1 MADDILSGANRLFS
15 VRTPPNQTHGIKTL
29 QEKTMLEDFNFR
41 VILEYMPLYL
51 QCFLATLWLSA
62 LSLVGAILVGIIACA
77 MRLSQ
82 SKTLSRTAGVYI
94 ESIRSTPL
102 LVQLYFFYFGLPSL
116 GVMVPEWVTGVFA
129 LTLNSGAYY
138 AEIIRAGIQGIAFG
152 QIEAGI
158 ASGLNYFQRM
168 RYIILPQALG
178 MTIRPMLGQAIVLV
192 KDSSLLSLISIMEL
206 TRAGQLL
213 TSNRFMPTEG
223 FLTTA
228 AFYLIL
234 YYLLKTFSR
243 WSGKRL
249 IFMEA
254 H

>member
-1 MADDILSGANRLFS
+1 
-15 VRTPPNQTHGIKTL
+15 
-29 QEKTMLEDFNFR
+29 MLEAFNFR
-41 VILEYMPLYL
+41 VILEYMPLYG

-62 LSLVGAILVGIIACA
+62 LSLLGAIVVGIIACA

-82 SKTLSRTAGVYI
+82 SRLVSGAAGVYI

-102 LVQLYFFYFGLPSL
+102 LVQLYFFYFGLPTL
-116 GVMVPEWVTGVFA
+116 GVMLPEWVTGVIA

-138 AEIIRAGIQGIAFG
+138 AEIIRAGIQAIHSG

-158 ASGLNYFQRM
+158 ASGLSYFQRM

-178 MTIRPMLGQAIVLV
+178 MTIRPMLGQAIILV

-213 TSNRFMPTEG
+213 TSDRFMPAEG

-234 YYLLKTFSR
+234 YYMLKGFSG
-243 WSGKRL
+243 WAEKRL
-249 IFMEA
+249 IFQEA
-254 H
+254 L

>member
-1 MADDILSGANRLFS
+1 
-15 VRTPPNQTHGIKTL
+15 
-29 QEKTMLEDFNFR
+29 MLETFNFR
-41 VILEYMPLYL
+41 VILEYMPLYG

-62 LSLVGAILVGIIACA
+62 LSLLGAILVGIIACA

-82 SKTLSRTAGVYI
+82 SRIMAGVAGVYI

-102 LVQLYFFYFGLPSL
+102 LVQLYFFYFGLPTL
-116 GVMVPEWVTGVFA
+116 GVMLPEWVTGVIA

-138 AEIIRAGIQGIAFG
+138 AEIIRSGIQAIHTG

-158 ASGLNYFQRM
+158 ASGLSYFQRM

-206 TRAGQLL
+206 TRAGQML
-213 TSNRFMPTEG
+213 TSDRFMPAEG

-228 AFYLIL
+228 VFYLIL
-234 YYLLKTFSR
+234 YYMLKAFSG
-243 WSGKRL
+243 WAEKRL
-249 IFMEA
+249 IFREA
-254 H
+254 Y

>member
-1 MADDILSGANRLFS
+1 
-15 VRTPPNQTHGIKTL
+15 
-29 QEKTMLEDFNFR
+29 MLDTFNFR
-41 VILEYMPLYL
+41 VILEYMPLYG

-62 LSLVGAILVGIIACA
+62 LSLLGAMIVGIIACA
-77 MRLSQ
+77 MRLNKSR
-82 SKTLSRTAGVYI
+82 TLSTIAGIYI

-102 LVQLYFFYFGLPSL
+102 LVQLYFFYFGLPSM
-116 GVMVPEWVTGVFA
+116 GVMLPEWVTGVIA

-138 AEIIRAGIQGIAFG
+138 AEIIRSGIQAIHFG

-158 ASGLNYFQRM
+158 ASGLSYVQRL

-178 MTIRPMLGQAIVLV
+178 NTIRPMLGQAIILV
-192 KDSSLLSLISIMEL
+192 KDSSLLSLISIVEL

-213 TSNRFMPTEG
+213 TSERFMPAEG

-228 AFYLIL
+228 VFYLVL
-234 YYLLKTFSR
+234 YYMLKAFSG
-243 WSGKRL
+243 WAEKRL
-249 IFMEA
+249 IFREA

>member
-1 MADDILSGANRLFS
+1 
-15 VRTPPNQTHGIKTL
+15 
-29 QEKTMLEDFNFR
+29 MLEAFNFR
-41 VILEYMPLYL
+41 IILEYMPLYM
-51 QCFLATLWLSA
+51 QCFLATLWLSGLA
-62 LSLVGAILVGIIACA
+62 LIGAIMVGIISCS
-77 MRLSQ
+77 MRLGQ
-82 SKTLSRTAGVYI
+82 SRSLSIIAGIYI

-102 LVQLYFFYFGLPSL
+102 LVQLYFFYFGLPTVGIML
-116 GVMVPEWVTGVFA
+116 PEWVTGVIA

-138 AEIIRAGIQGIAFG
+138 AEIIRSGIQSIDIG
-152 QIEAGI
+152 QTEAGI
-158 ASGLNYFQRM
+158 ASGMNYFQRM

-213 TSNRFMPTEG
+213 TSERFMPAEG

-228 AFYLIL
+228 VFYLIL
-234 YYLLKTFSR
+234 YYMLKGLSS
-243 WSGKRL
+243 WSEKKL
-249 IFMEA
+249 IFKEA

>member
-1 MADDILSGANRLFS
+1 
-15 VRTPPNQTHGIKTL
+15 
-29 QEKTMLEDFNFR
+29 MLEAFNFR
-41 VILEYMPLYL
+41 VILEYMPLYM
-51 QCFLATLWLSA
+51 QCFLATIWLSG
-62 LSLVGAILVGIIACA
+62 LSLFGAIVVGIISCA

-82 SKTLSRTAGVYI
+82 SRTISRIAGVYI

-116 GVMVPEWVTGVFA
+116 GVMLPEWVTGVMA

-138 AEIIRAGIQGIAFG
+138 AEIIRSGIQAIDSG

-158 ASGLNYFQRM
+158 ASGLSYFQRL

-178 MTIRPMLGQAIVLV
+178 MTIRPMLGQSIVLV

-206 TRAGQLL
+206 TRAGQML
-213 TSNRFMPTEG
+213 TSDRFMPAEG

-234 YYLLKTFSR
+234 YYMLKAFSG
-243 WSGKRL
+243 WAEKRL
-249 IFMEA
+249 IFREA